1 MRRSDAQDNFNV
13 SDVKSSIKIGS
24 RGLHVATSV
33 GRKQKK
39 NRNKANLKGKQL
51 NCLVSQPIKNR
62 PLRGHEVTRG
72 KYRSAKTNESI
83 PCQQSSHLF
92 ETTSRKKL
100 IEMTIEPVELR
111 ISISPHFKASTK
123 IDLCYVRNVALY
135 CK

>member
-13 SDVKSSIKIGS
+13 SDVKSSIKIRS

-33 GRKQKK
+33 GRKQ
-39 NRNKANLKGKQL
+39 NLKGKQL

-92 ETTSRKKL
+92 ETTSRQKL